1 MDWISQGGDVAQV
14 SVGSCVQR
22 RQVWLPS
29 ATRAV
34 SLSQQSAPTLLVSYK
49 LCTAPV
55 CHCNNNACMHVK
67 NPKNW
72 EHWQNVAAEGAWE
85 LKAATNAIHLL
96 KKNKKIGVPLPLTDE
111 SKKKNLLIIINF
123 THVEKH
129 FARLTNAAP
138 DQVKISDST
147 SVHSTLQCTTLIFQE
162 GKILA
167 VSAAG

>member
-49 LCTAPV
+49 LCTAPA

-85 LKAATNAIHLL
+85 LKTATNAIHLL
-96 KKNKKIGVPLPLTDE
+96 IFFFFNFGCTTSINWRKQEEE
-111 SKKKNLLIIINF
+111 SAYKLHSCRETFRKVDKCCSRSGKNL
-123 THVEKH
+123 
-129 FARLTNAAP
+129 RL
-138 DQVKISDST
+138 D
-147 SVHSTLQCTTLIFQE
+147 
-162 GKILA
+162 
-167 VSAAG
+167 